1 MEYVGGYDDWIRQ
14 RSSVVSESKPVAS
27 EKSVKTK
34 PKTKPTKLSYK
45 DQRELDALPKRI
57 EDLDAELASAHAAV
71 ADPEFYQQDG
81 ATIAEANK
89 RLQQLEQ
96 ELEHAYARWEELE
109 SGSVN

>member
-1 MEYVGGYDDWIRQ
+1 VGGYDDWIRQ
-14 RSSVVSESKPVAS
+14 RSSDAS
-27 EKSVKTK
+27 EAKPAVAPKVAKAKSKA
-34 PKTKPTKLSYK
+34 KPTKLSYK

-57 EDLDAELASAHAAV
+57 EELDAELATAHATV

-96 ELEHAYARWEELE
+96 ELEQAYARWEELE
-109 SGSVN
+109 SSSAG